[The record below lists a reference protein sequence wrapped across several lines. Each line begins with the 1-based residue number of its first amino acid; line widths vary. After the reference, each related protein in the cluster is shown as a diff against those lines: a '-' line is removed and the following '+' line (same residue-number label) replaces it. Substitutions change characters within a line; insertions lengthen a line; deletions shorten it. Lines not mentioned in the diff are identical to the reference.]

1 MKPYKRFLPNLILFL
16 LIITFISGSLRFIQI
31 AYARDLSMNYALAGG
46 FLRPDD
52 FQDPAPE
59 NPLPPPI
66 VNPIPEPPQ
75 ANAPELATAP
85 NSPSYE
91 DLVMEI
97 VNEERWANGQR
108 PPLKRNSL
116 LDASAFSHSANMAQ
130 RDFFAHCDLD
140 TKASPWDRMR
150 AAGYIQ
156 SSGGENIAA
165 GYSSP
170 TAVMNGWMNSS
181 GHRSNILSTSYRE
194 LGIGYDYQSGD
205 QGNIRYD
212 NGGCTADGGNHGPY
226 YNYWTQNFGRRNDVY
241 PVIIDREAYETGS
254 QAVDLYMYGEG
265 WAEEMRFCNANGL
278 WSDWQPYAPD
288 VSWTLPGG
296 NGYKTVLAEI
306 RSGDTVR
313 TAEDIIYLNLPANLL
328 LDPGDWLVYM
338 PVIAHSTH
346 NFPSYATCMITP

>member
-1 MKPYKRFLPNLILFL
+1 MYFSKRFLPSIVLIV
-16 LIITFISGSLRFIQI
+16 LIFILVFGSLHVIQT
-31 AYARDLSMNYALAGG
+31 AYARDGSMDNDLTGTL
-46 FLRPDD
+46 FRPDD

-59 NPLPPPI
+59 NPLPPPL
-66 VNPIPEPPQ
+66 VNPKSEPSVTGASEP
-75 ANAPELATAP
+75 AAAP
-85 NSPSYE
+85 NSPSYA

-116 LDASAFSHSANMAQ
+116 LDVSAFGHSANMAL
-130 RDFFAHCDLD
+130 RNFFAHCDLD
-140 TKASPWDRMR
+140 TGTSPWDRMR

-170 TAVMNGWMNSS
+170 SAVMNGWMNSS

-205 QGNIRYD
+205 QGNIRFD
-212 NGGCTADGGNHGPY
+212 AGSCTADAGNHGPY
-226 YNYWTQNFGRRNDVY
+226 YSYWTQNFGRRNDVY
-241 PVIIDREAYETGS
+241 PVIIDREAYETET
-254 QAVDLYMYGEG
+254 QAVDLYMYGDG

-313 TAEDIIYLNLPANLL
+313 TAEDSIYLNLPTNLL

-346 NFPSYATCMITP
+346 DYPSYATCVTSP